1 MKYFKNTLLI
11 IASLLL
17 LTACGETTVD
27 DNGLQLYRWN
37 AYEMRVPASWEQVEK
52 TQMSTPVRGT
62 VELAMRSLVSNRGFM
77 NNLTVLSDTVQS
89 ETATSSEYMRQT
101 MLWASREYLSTTI
114 ENEESVTFADGT
126 TSALVIFH
134 AKYNEITEEHLFM
147 QTARICGKTVYLIT
161 LWLENDTAADTY
173 DRYRP
178 ILASFT
184 CK

>member
-1 MKYFKNTLLI
+1 MLI
-11 IASLLL
+11 TSLLL
-17 LTACGETTVD
+17 LTACGEQTVD
-27 DNGLQLYRWN
+27 DNGLKLFRWTT
-37 AYEMRVPASWEQVEK
+37 YEMRVPASWEQVEK
-52 TQMSTPVRGT
+52 THMSTPVRGNL
-62 VELAMRSLVSNRGFM
+62 ELAMRSLVSNRWFM
-77 NNLTVLSDTVQS
+77 NNLTVLSDTLQS
-89 ETATSSEYMRQT
+89 DSVTSSEYMRQT
-101 MLWASREYLSTTI
+101 MLWATREYLSTTI

-126 TSALVIFH
+126 TSALLIFH

-161 LWLENDTAADTY
+161 LWLENDTPADTY